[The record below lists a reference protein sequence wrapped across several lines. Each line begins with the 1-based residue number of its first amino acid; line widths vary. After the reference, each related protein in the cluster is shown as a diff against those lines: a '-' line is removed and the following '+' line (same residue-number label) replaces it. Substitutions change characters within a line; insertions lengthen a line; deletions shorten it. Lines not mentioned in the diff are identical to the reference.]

1 MPLATAKSFLK
12 FYPTWMS
19 IALANHR
26 AVSTKPTSSTACHRC
41 MRHRHTL
48 RAATWARLMK
58 TRWTAITWL
67 RWIPS
72 TSPGTLTWELFWETI
87 SKSRKRKKRELLLN
101 IEQQLDQDFYSFR
114 KSNKRSG
121 IATNPAMRLIRNRID
136 SAANLIRRTNNY
148 ITSGSQ
154 GSSSI
159 GVKSSTFQW
168 RKESQMWSGARDM
181 NC

>member
-1 MPLATAKSFLK
+1 MRIILGNNIKEQK
-12 FYPTWMS
+12 EKE
-19 IALANHR
+19 AL
-26 AVSTKPTSSTACHRC
+26 V
-41 MRHRHTL
+41 
-48 RAATWARLMK
+48 
-58 TRWTAITWL
+58 
-67 RWIPS
+67 
-72 TSPGTLTWELFWETI
+72 
-87 SKSRKRKKRELLLN
+87 
-101 IEQQLDQDFYSFR
+101 EQLHMNFEILQFSNRFR

-168 RKESQMWSGARDM
+168 RKESQM
-181 NC
+181 